1 MRKSKH
7 ILVIIPTYN
16 EVENIRKIIP
26 AVMKQDP
33 RIEVLVVDDNSPD
46 GTGVVV
52 ETMKEENPKLHL
64 IKRAGKQGLGTAYVT
79 GFRWALKQDYDLI
92 MEMDADFS
100 HNPKELPKF
109 FKYAE
114 NVDLVIGSR
123 YIHGLNVVNWH
134 FTRLMLSYSANIYT
148 RLVTRLPIKD
158 ATSGFKCFRRE
169 VLESMDM
176 DAVHSDGYA
185 FQIEMAFKAWKKGFR
200 LKEVPIVFVDRTEGI
215 SKMSGSIISEAAWV
229 VWKLLFLSL
238 FGRLK

>member
-26 AVMKQDP
+26 AVLKEDS

-46 GTGVVV
+46 GTGAVV
-52 ETMKEENPKLHL
+52 ETVKEEYPQLHL
-64 IKRAGKQGLGTAYVT
+64 IRRAGKQGLGTAYVT
-79 GFRWALKQDYDLI
+79 GFRWALQREYDLI

-100 HNPKELPKF
+100 HNPKELPNF
-109 FKYAE
+109 IRHAE
-114 NVDLVIGSR
+114 TVDLVIGSR
-123 YIHGLNVVNWH
+123 YIKGLNVVNWH
-134 FTRLMLSYSANIYT
+134 FSRLMLSYSANIYT
-148 RLVTRLPIKD
+148 RFVTRLPIRD

-185 FQIEMAFKAWKKGFR
+185 FQIEMAYKAWKMGFR
-200 LKEVPIVFVDRTEGI
+200 LKEIPIIFVDRTEGI
-215 SKMSGSIISEAAWV
+215 SKMSSGIISEAAWV
-229 VWKLLFLSL
+229 VWKLRFLSL